1 MSHLGQRISALIDD
15 ELDGA
20 ERDRVLTHLA
30 RCETCR
36 GEVLALRTLKR
47 RMNTLGS
54 AMADGSL
61 SSNSLTSKLMGLA
74 QQEIGF
80 GRPACGPGAP
90 DGTSAFR
97 PADWPRFAT
106 APAGSAPLPQSR
118 PGWYAGAG
126 ALVLLASLGT
136 AVFMAGGGQAQPAP
150 KVTPSVDT
158 YYVQHEMT
166 TGPVPAR
173 TGPAGAARPAAGS
186 PPAQA
191 PLRMQR
197 AAGRAGRSLA
207 P

>member
-47 RMNTLGS
+47 RMNALGS
-54 AMADGSL
+54 AMADG
-61 SSNSLTSKLMGLA
+61 SLTSKLMGLA

-80 GRPACGPGAP
+80 GRPASGPGTP
-90 DGTSAFR
+90 DRVSAFR

-173 TGPAGAARPAAGS
+173 TGPAAAAQPAASS
-186 PPAQA
+186 PPAPA
-191 PLRMQR
+191 PLDMLR
-197 AAGRAGRSLA
+197 AGGRAGRSLA

>member
-47 RMNTLGS
+47 RMNALGS

-61 SSNSLTSKLMGLA
+61 TSKLMGLG

-80 GRPACGPGAP
+80 GRPSSGPGTP
-90 DGTSAFR
+90 DRTSAFP

-173 TGPAGAARPAAGS
+173 TGPAAAARPAASS
-186 PPAQA
+186 PPARA
-191 PLRMQR
+191 PLRMLH
-197 AAGRAGRSLA
+197 ASGGAGRSLA